1 MNEIKIQTMVTIP
14 CQKSNLQEDQKE
26 YKEEIELKCSFDID
40 HLCSMQRV
48 KRVRISERFFGPPG
62 SMMSPSWKQRVRLMK
77 RLGSLCDLEE
87 LVIEGTVMG
96 QVIPGETLGLAIPS
110 QLKRLQV
117 DFGLI
122 LDDMYSA
129 KMIARALDGHKHL
142 TELKIFNFAN
152 HATDQGDHEALLDPV
167 VMALSSIPT
176 LQTVELS
183 CLASFTRWDR
193 SYIREEFLFALFSLP
208 RLRRANLTNLGLED
222 SHFSAISSNIGV
234 KGPLQQLLL
243 NGNYNS
249 LHGLETMVR
258 LLESNRSLVIL
269 ELENNVKMTDAVFD
283 LLRRNLEQNTVLH
296 SFSCTYKVRSS
307 HQSAIDC
314 FLKMNRL
321 GLREAFFDPMAKSD
335 KCVHI
340 LAQVN
345 NDADCLLYLLREKPS
360 ICNLEMNSIP
370 RTPQHHCCSRFESNT
385 LFGLLLLLLTLVL
398 AHFVDASSST
408 HVTCAFRRE
417 MIHQSNRSNFGAC
430 NNTVIQAQLEC
441 DQTGKIFG
449 SKHPVSRSGHCQLE
463 SI

>member
-1 MNEIKIQTMVTIP
+1 MSHRRQPSSTSINDPEEIDRQDPKLWQDDVMNEIKIQTMMMIP
-14 CQKSNLQEDQKE
+14 CQKNNIQEDQKE
-26 YKEEIELKCSFDID
+26 YKEEIELKCCFDID
-40 HLCSMQRV
+40 DLCNMQRV

-62 SMMSPSWKQRVRLMK
+62 SMSPSWKQRMTLMK
-77 RLGSLCDLEE
+77 RLGSLGDLEE

-122 LDDMYSA
+122 LDDMYSV
-129 KMIARALDGHKHL
+129 KMIARALNGHKHL

-152 HATDQGDHEALLDPV
+152 HATNQGDHDALLDPI

-183 CLASFTRWDR
+183 CLASFTQWDR
-193 SYIREEFLFALFSLP
+193 SYIREESLAALFSLP
-208 RLRRANLTNLGLED
+208 KLKRVNLTNLGLED
-222 SHFSAISSNIGV
+222 SHFSAISSNIGI

-249 LHGLETMVR
+249 LRGLETMVR
-258 LLESNRSLVIL
+258 LLETNRSLVIL
-269 ELENNVKMTDAVFD
+269 ELENDVKMTDTVFD

-307 HQSAIDC
+307 HLSAIDC
-314 FLKMNRL
+314 FLRMNRL
-321 GLREAFFDPMAKSD
+321 GLREAFVDPMTTPA
-335 KCVHI
+335 KCVRI

-360 ICNLEMNSIP
+360 ICNLEMNSMRVP
-370 RTPQHHCCSRFESNT
+370 KQYSRSGSNT
-385 LFGLLLLLLTLVL
+385 LFGISLLLLMLVL
-398 AHFVDASSST
+398 AVYLADVSSST
-408 HVTCAFRRE
+408 
-417 MIHQSNRSNFGAC
+417 
-430 NNTVIQAQLEC
+430 
-441 DQTGKIFG
+441 
-449 SKHPVSRSGHCQLE
+449 
-463 SI
+463 SISVVDFVAR

>member
-1 MNEIKIQTMVTIP
+1 MRGRCASSKVMNEIKIQTMMMIP
-14 CQKSNLQEDQKE
+14 CQKNNLQEDQKE

-40 HLCSMQRV
+40 DLCNMQRV

-62 SMMSPSWKQRVRLMK
+62 SMSPSWKQRMTLMK
-77 RLGSLCDLEE
+77 RLGSLGDLEE
-87 LVIEGTVMG
+87 LVIEGTIMG

-122 LDDMYSA
+122 LDDMHSA
-129 KMIARALDGHKHL
+129 KMIARALNGHTHL

-152 HATDQGDHEALLDPV
+152 HATDQGDHVALLDPV

-193 SYIREEFLFALFSLP
+193 SYIREESLSALFSLP
-208 RLRRANLTNLGLED
+208 KLKRANLTNLGLED
-222 SHFSAISSNIGV
+222 SHFSAISSNIGH

-258 LLESNRSLVIL
+258 LLESNRSLAIL
-269 ELENNVKMTDAVFD
+269 ELENDVKMTDAVFD
-283 LLRRNLEQNTVLH
+283 LLRRNLEQNLVLH
-296 SFSCTYKVRSS
+296 SFSCTYKVKSS

-314 FLKMNRL
+314 FLQMNRL
-321 GLREAFFDPMAKSD
+321 GLREAFFDPMTTSD
-335 KCVHI
+335 KCVRI

-360 ICNLEMNSIP
+360 ICNLEMNSI
-370 RTPQHHCCSRFESNT
+370 RTPKHYSHFEESNT
-385 LFGLLLLLLTLVL
+385 LFGILLLLLILVL
-398 AHFVDASSST
+398 AVNFVDVSSSISS
-408 HVTCAFRRE
+408 VDFVAR
-417 MIHQSNRSNFGAC
+417 
-430 NNTVIQAQLEC
+430 
-441 DQTGKIFG
+441 
-449 SKHPVSRSGHCQLE
+449 
-463 SI
+463 

>member
-1 MNEIKIQTMVTIP
+1 MNENKFQTTMMILCPKRIV
-14 CQKSNLQEDQKE
+14 QEDQKE
-26 YKEEIELKCSFDID
+26 NKEEIELKCSFDID
-40 HLCSMQRV
+40 DLCRMQRV

-62 SMMSPSWKQRVRLMK
+62 SMSPSWIQRMTLMR

-129 KMIARALDGHKHL
+129 KILARALNGHKNL
-142 TELKIFNFAN
+142 TELKIFNFSN
-152 HATDQGDHEALLDPV
+152 HATDQGDHDALLDPI

-193 SYIREEFLFALFSLP
+193 SYIREESLTALFSLP
-208 RLRRANLTNLGLED
+208 KLKRANLTNLGLED
-222 SHFSAISSNIGV
+222 SHFSAISINIGLE
-234 KGPLQQLLL
+234 GPLQQLLL
-243 NGNYNS
+243 NGNCNS

-258 LLESNRSLVIL
+258 LLESNRSLVLL
-269 ELENNVKMTDAVFD
+269 ELENDVTMTDAVFD
-283 LLRRNLEQNTVLH
+283 LLRRILEQNVVLH
-296 SFSCTYKVRSS
+296 SFSCTYKFRSS

-321 GLREAFFDPMAKSD
+321 GLREAFFDPMITSD
-335 KCVHI
+335 KCVRI

-345 NDADCLLYLLREKPS
+345 DDADCLLYLLHEKPS
-360 ICNLEMNSIP
+360 ICNLEMNSSMG
-370 RTPQHHCCSRFESNT
+370 TPTHYSRFEST
-385 LFGLLLLLLTLVL
+385 TPLGFLLLLLMVAL
-398 AHFVDASSST
+398 ALFNVEGVSSSST
-408 HVTCAFRRE
+408 SVVHFVMR
-417 MIHQSNRSNFGAC
+417 
-430 NNTVIQAQLEC
+430 
-441 DQTGKIFG
+441 
-449 SKHPVSRSGHCQLE
+449 
-463 SI
+463 